1 MCLPDQSATSTSCFG
16 TTCPNYRGS
25 IVSRHLCASRQS
37 SGRVLL
43 PNGPEPPNGTEFRRP
58 VAVWFQALA
67 PLSEPLLL
75 KSSAVVISDGD
86 RSRRLCLRSEFH
98 PANRNRRKERLYVAC
113 QRLPRRRG
121 KAPIGRHEVGRASC
135 RERGS
140 P

>member
-1 MCLPDQSATSTSCFG
+1 M
-16 TTCPNYRGS
+16 
-25 IVSRHLCASRQS
+25 
-37 SGRVLL
+37 
-43 PNGPEPPNGTEFRRP
+43 PNGPEPANGTEFRRP

-113 QRLPRRRG
+113 QRLPRPRG
-121 KAPIGRHEVGRASC
+121 KAPIARDVSGANAMLGAENPPVTPNGAGGPASSQET
-135 RERGS
+135 R
-140 P
+140 